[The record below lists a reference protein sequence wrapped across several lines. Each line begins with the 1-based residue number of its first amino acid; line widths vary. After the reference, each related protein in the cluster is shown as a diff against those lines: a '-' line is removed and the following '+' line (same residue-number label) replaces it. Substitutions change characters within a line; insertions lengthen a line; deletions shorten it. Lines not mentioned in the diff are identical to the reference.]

1 MFNYLLIF
9 FVFIIGS
16 YSNINAETLKSALSN
31 AYLNNPI
38 INSKRAELRSLDE
51 NGADYIHID
60 IMDGHYVPNITFGP
74 NIVKSLRKV
83 TSKILDVHLMIKP
96 VKQYINEF
104 IEARSD
110 IISFHPEADDN
121 PEEIIK
127 MISDAEIKAGIAI
140 HPKVNIADIDHLF
153 SKVQQIIVMTVTPGF
168 GGQKFMHEQVK
179 KIKDLDEIRKNNN
192 YNYEIAV
199 DGGVNNENAKICK
212 DNGADVLA
220 VGSYLLSQN
229 QNNYYEIINS
239 LR

>member
-1 MFNYLLIF
+1 MIKISPSILSADILKLEEEVKLL
-9 FVFIIGS
+9 
-16 YSNINAETLKSALSN
+16 
-31 AYLNNPI
+31 
-38 INSKRAELRSLDE
+38 DM

-60 IMDGHYVPNITFGP
+60 IMDGHNVPNITFGP

-104 IEARSD
+104 VEAGSD
-110 IISFHPEADDN
+110 IITFHPEADEN

-127 MISDAEIKAGIAI
+127 MISNAEIKAGIAI
-140 HPKVNIADIDHLF
+140 HPEVNIADIDHLL

-168 GGQKFMHEQVK
+168 GGQKFMHDNVQ
-179 KIKDLDEIRKNNN
+179 KIKELDEIRKNNN

-229 QNNYYEIINS
+229 KNKYNKIMNS

>member
-1 MFNYLLIF
+1 MIKISPSILSADI
-9 FVFIIGS
+9 
-16 YSNINAETLKSALSN
+16 LKL
-31 AYLNNPI
+31 
-38 INSKRAELRSLDE
+38 EEEVRSLDL

-96 VKQYINEF
+96 VKKYINEF
-104 IEARSD
+104 VEAGSD
-110 IISFHPEADDN
+110 IITFHPEADDN

-140 HPKVNIADIDHLF
+140 HPKVNIADIDHLL

-168 GGQKFMHEQVK
+168 GGQKFMHDQVK

-229 QNNYYEIINS
+229 QNNYNEIINS

>member
-1 MFNYLLIF
+1 MIKISPSILSADILKLEEEVKLLD
-9 FVFIIGS
+9 
-16 YSNINAETLKSALSN
+16 K
-31 AYLNNPI
+31 
-38 INSKRAELRSLDE
+38 

-96 VKQYINEF
+96 VKQYINDF
-104 IEARSD
+104 VEAGSD
-110 IISFHPEADDN
+110 IITFHPEADDN

-168 GGQKFMHEQVK
+168 GGQKFMHDQVQ

-229 QNNYYEIINS
+229 QNSYNEIINS

>member
-1 MFNYLLIF
+1 MIKISPSILSADILKLEEEVKLLD
-9 FVFIIGS
+9 
-16 YSNINAETLKSALSN
+16 K
-31 AYLNNPI
+31 
-38 INSKRAELRSLDE
+38 

-96 VKQYINEF
+96 VKQYINDFVEVG
-104 IEARSD
+104 SD

-121 PEEIIK
+121 QEEIIK

-140 HPKVNIADIDHLF
+140 HPDVNIADIDHLF

-168 GGQKFMHEQVK
+168 GGQKFMHDQVQ
-179 KIKDLDEIRKNNN
+179 KIKDLDEIKKNNN

-212 DNGADVLA
+212 DNGANVLA

>member
-1 MFNYLLIF
+1 MIKISPSILSADI
-9 FVFIIGS
+9 
-16 YSNINAETLKSALSN
+16 LKL
-31 AYLNNPI
+31 
-38 INSKRAELRSLDE
+38 EEEVRSLDL

-96 VKQYINEF
+96 VKKYINEF
-104 IEARSD
+104 VEAGSD
-110 IISFHPEADDN
+110 IITFHPETDDN

-140 HPKVNIADIDHLF
+140 HPDVNIANIDHLF

-168 GGQKFMHEQVK
+168 GGQKFMHEQVQ

-199 DGGVNNENAKICK
+199 DGGVNSENAKICK
-212 DNGADVLA
+212 DNGANVLT

-229 QNNYYEIINS
+229 QNNYNEIINS

>member
-1 MFNYLLIF
+1 MIKISPSILSADI
-9 FVFIIGS
+9 
-16 YSNINAETLKSALSN
+16 LKLEEEVQN
-31 AYLNNPI
+31 
-38 INSKRAELRSLDE
+38 LDK

-96 VKQYINEF
+96 VKKYINEF
-104 IEARSD
+104 LEAGSD
-110 IISFHPEADDN
+110 IITFHPEADDN

-140 HPKVNIADIDHLF
+140 HPKVNITDIDHLF

-168 GGQKFMHEQVK
+168 GGQKFMHDQVQ

-229 QNNYYEIINS
+229 QKNYNEIINS

>member
-1 MFNYLLIF
+1 MIKISPSILSADILKLEEEVKLLD
-9 FVFIIGS
+9 
-16 YSNINAETLKSALSN
+16 K
-31 AYLNNPI
+31 
-38 INSKRAELRSLDE
+38 

-74 NIVKSLRKV
+74 NIVKSLRKI

-96 VKQYINEF
+96 VKKYIYEF
-104 IEARSD
+104 LEAGSD
-110 IISFHPEADDN
+110 IITFHPEADDN

-127 MISDAEIKAGIAI
+127 MISDASIKAGIAI
-140 HPKVNIADIDHLF
+140 HPKVNITDIDHLF
-153 SKVQQIIVMTVTPGF
+153 SKVQQIIVMPVTPGF
-168 GGQKFMHEQVK
+168 GGQKFMHDQVQ
-179 KIKDLDEIRKNNN
+179 KIKDLDEIKKNNN

-212 DNGADVLA
+212 DNGANVLA

-229 QNNYYEIINS
+229 QNNYSEIIKS

>member
-1 MFNYLLIF
+1 MIKISPSILSADILKLEEEVKLLD
-9 FVFIIGS
+9 
-16 YSNINAETLKSALSN
+16 K
-31 AYLNNPI
+31 
-38 INSKRAELRSLDE
+38 

-96 VKQYINEF
+96 VKKYINEF
-104 IEARSD
+104 IEAGSD
-110 IISFHPEADDN
+110 IITFHPEADDN

-140 HPKVNIADIDHLF
+140 HPEVNIADIDHLF

-168 GGQKFMHEQVK
+168 GGQKFMHDQVQ

-192 YNYEIAV
+192 YNYEIGV

-229 QNNYYEIINS
+229 QNNYNEIINS

>member
-1 MFNYLLIF
+1 MIKISPSILSADLLKLEEE
-9 FVFIIGS
+9 VK
-16 YSNINAETLKSALSN
+16 L
-31 AYLNNPI
+31 
-38 INSKRAELRSLDE
+38 LDK

-96 VKQYINEF
+96 VKKYINEF
-104 IEARSD
+104 VEAGSD
-110 IISFHPEADDN
+110 IITFHPEADDN

-140 HPKVNIADIDHLF
+140 HPEVNIADIDHLF

-168 GGQKFMHEQVK
+168 GGQKFMHEQVQ

-212 DNGADVLA
+212 DNGANVLA

-229 QNNYYEIINS
+229 ENNYNEIINS

>member
-1 MFNYLLIF
+1 MIKISPSILSADILKLEEEVKLLD
-9 FVFIIGS
+9 
-16 YSNINAETLKSALSN
+16 K
-31 AYLNNPI
+31 
-38 INSKRAELRSLDE
+38 

-96 VKQYINEF
+96 VKQYINDF
-104 IEARSD
+104 VEAGSD
-110 IISFHPEADDN
+110 IITFHPEADDN

-127 MISDAEIKAGIAI
+127 MISDAKIKAGIAI
-140 HPKVNIADIDHLF
+140 HPDVNIADIDHLF

-168 GGQKFMHEQVK
+168 GGQKFMHDQVQ
-179 KIKDLDEIRKNNN
+179 KIKDLDEIRKNNS

-199 DGGVNNENAKICK
+199 DGGVNNENAIICK
-212 DNGADVLA
+212 DNGANVLA

-229 QNNYYEIINS
+229 QNNYNEIINS

>member
-1 MFNYLLIF
+1 MIKISPSILSADILKLEEKVKLLD
-9 FVFIIGS
+9 
-16 YSNINAETLKSALSN
+16 K
-31 AYLNNPI
+31 
-38 INSKRAELRSLDE
+38 

-74 NIVKSLRKV
+74 NIVKSLKKV

-104 IEARSD
+104 IEAGSD
-110 IISFHPEADDN
+110 IITFQPEADDN
-121 PEEIIK
+121 QEEIIK

-140 HPKVNIADIDHLF
+140 HPEVNIADIDHLF
-153 SKVQQIIVMTVTPGF
+153 SKVEQIIVMTVTPGF
-168 GGQKFMHEQVK
+168 GGQKFMHDQVQ

-212 DNGADVLA
+212 DNGANVLA

-229 QNNYYEIINS
+229 QNNYNKIINS

>member
-1 MFNYLLIF
+1 MIKISPSILSADI
-9 FVFIIGS
+9 
-16 YSNINAETLKSALSN
+16 LKLEEEV
-31 AYLNNPI
+31 I
-38 INSKRAELRSLDE
+38 HLDK

-104 IEARSD
+104 AEAGSD
-110 IISFHPEADDN
+110 IITFHPEVDDN

-140 HPKVNIADIDHLF
+140 HPKVDISVIDHLF

-168 GGQKFMHEQVK
+168 GGQKFMHDQVQ

-212 DNGADVLA
+212 ENGADVLA

-229 QNNYYEIINS
+229 QNNYNEIISS

>member
-1 MFNYLLIF
+1 MIKISPSILSADI
-9 FVFIIGS
+9 
-16 YSNINAETLKSALSN
+16 LKL
-31 AYLNNPI
+31 
-38 INSKRAELRSLDE
+38 EEEVRSLDL

-74 NIVKSLRKV
+74 NIAKSLRKV

-96 VKQYINEF
+96 VKKYINEF
-104 IEARSD
+104 VEAGSD
-110 IISFHPEADDN
+110 IITFHPEADDN

-127 MISDAEIKAGIAI
+127 MISDAEIQAGIAI
-140 HPKVNIADIDHLF
+140 HPKVNIADIDHLL

-192 YNYEIAV
+192 YNYKIAV

-212 DNGADVLA
+212 ENGADVLA

-229 QNNYYEIINS
+229 QNNYSKIINS

>member
-1 MFNYLLIF
+1 MIKISPSILSADI
-9 FVFIIGS
+9 
-16 YSNINAETLKSALSN
+16 LKL
-31 AYLNNPI
+31 
-38 INSKRAELRSLDE
+38 EEVVRSLDE

-74 NIVKSLRKV
+74 NIVKSLKKV

-96 VKQYINEF
+96 VKKYINEF
-104 IEARSD
+104 IQAGSD
-110 IISFHPEADDN
+110 IITFHPEADDN

-127 MISDAEIKAGIAI
+127 MISDSEIKAGIAI
-140 HPKVNIADIDHLF
+140 HPEVNIADIDHLF

-168 GGQKFMHEQVK
+168 GGQKFMHKQVQ

-229 QNNYYEIINS
+229 QKNYNEIINS

>member
-1 MFNYLLIF
+1 MIKISPSILSADILKLEEEVKLLD
-9 FVFIIGS
+9 
-16 YSNINAETLKSALSN
+16 K
-31 AYLNNPI
+31 
-38 INSKRAELRSLDE
+38 

-96 VKQYINEF
+96 VKQYIIEF
-104 IEARSD
+104 VEAGSD
-110 IISFHPEADDN
+110 IITFHPEADES

-153 SKVQQIIVMTVTPGF
+153 SKVQQIIVMTVKPGF
-168 GGQKFMHEQVK
+168 GGQKFMHDQVQ

-192 YNYEIAV
+192 YKYEIAV
-199 DGGVNNENAKICK
+199 DGGINNENAKICK

-229 QNNYYEIINS
+229 QNNYGKIIKS

>member
-1 MFNYLLIF
+1 MIKISPSILSADI
-9 FVFIIGS
+9 
-16 YSNINAETLKSALSN
+16 LKLEEEV
-31 AYLNNPI
+31 
-38 INSKRAELRSLDE
+38 RCLDL
-51 NGADYIHID
+51 NGAEYIHID

-96 VKQYINEF
+96 VKKYINEF
-104 IEARSD
+104 VEAGSD
-110 IISFHPEADDN
+110 IITFHPEADDN

-140 HPKVNIADIDHLF
+140 HPKVNIEDIDHLF

-168 GGQKFMHEQVK
+168 GGQKFMHEQVQ

-199 DGGVNNENAKICK
+199 DGGVNDENAKICK
-212 DNGADVLA
+212 DNGANVLA
-220 VGSYLLSQN
+220 VGSYLLSQD
-229 QNNYYEIINS
+229 QNNYNKIINS

>member
-1 MFNYLLIF
+1 MIKISPSILSADILKLEEEVKLLD
-9 FVFIIGS
+9 
-16 YSNINAETLKSALSN
+16 K
-31 AYLNNPI
+31 
-38 INSKRAELRSLDE
+38 

-96 VKQYINEF
+96 VKKYINEF
-104 IEARSD
+104 VEAGSD
-110 IISFHPEADDN
+110 IITFHPEADDN

-168 GGQKFMHEQVK
+168 GGQKFMHDQVQ

-192 YNYEIAV
+192 YNYDIAV

-229 QNNYYEIINS
+229 QNNYNEIINS

>member
-1 MFNYLLIF
+1 MIKISPSILSADILKLEEEVKLLD
-9 FVFIIGS
+9 
-16 YSNINAETLKSALSN
+16 K
-31 AYLNNPI
+31 
-38 INSKRAELRSLDE
+38 

-104 IEARSD
+104 IEAGSD
-110 IISFHPEADDN
+110 IITFHPEADDN

-127 MISDAEIKAGIAI
+127 MIRDAEIKAGIAI
-140 HPKVNIADIDHLF
+140 HPDVNIADIDHLF
-153 SKVQQIIVMTVTPGF
+153 STVQQIIVMTVTPGF
-168 GGQKFMHEQVK
+168 GGQKFMHNQVQ

-229 QNNYYEIINS
+229 QNNYSEIIKS

>member
-1 MFNYLLIF
+1 MIKISPSILSADILKLEEEVKLLD
-9 FVFIIGS
+9 
-16 YSNINAETLKSALSN
+16 K
-31 AYLNNPI
+31 
-38 INSKRAELRSLDE
+38 

-104 IEARSD
+104 VEAGSD
-110 IISFHPEADDN
+110 IITFHPEADDN

-140 HPKVNIADIDHLF
+140 HPEVNIADIDHLF

-168 GGQKFMHEQVK
+168 GGQKFMHDQVQ

-212 DNGADVLA
+212 DNGANVLA

-229 QNNYYEIINS
+229 QNNYNKIINS

>member
-1 MFNYLLIF
+1 MIKISPSILSADILKLEEEVKLLD
-9 FVFIIGS
+9 
-16 YSNINAETLKSALSN
+16 K
-31 AYLNNPI
+31 
-38 INSKRAELRSLDE
+38 

-104 IEARSD
+104 VEAGSD
-110 IISFHPEADDN
+110 IITFHPEADDN

-127 MISDAEIKAGIAI
+127 MISDAKVKAGIAI
-140 HPKVNIADIDHLF
+140 HPEINIGDIEHLF
-153 SKVQQIIVMTVTPGF
+153 SKVQQIIVMTVIPGF
-168 GGQKFMHEQVK
+168 GGQKFMHDQVQ

-192 YNYEIAV
+192 YNYDISV
-199 DGGVNNENAKICK
+199 DGGVNKENAKICK
-212 DNGADVLA
+212 DNGANVVA

-229 QNNYYEIINS
+229 QNSYSEIIDS

>member
-1 MFNYLLIF
+1 MIKISPSILSADI
-9 FVFIIGS
+9 
-16 YSNINAETLKSALSN
+16 LKL
-31 AYLNNPI
+31 
-38 INSKRAELRSLDE
+38 KEEVRSLDL

-96 VKQYINEF
+96 VKKYINEF
-104 IEARSD
+104 VEAGSD
-110 IISFHPEADDN
+110 IITFHPEADDN

-168 GGQKFMHEQVK
+168 GGQKFMHDQVQ

-229 QNNYYEIINS
+229 QNNYSKIIKS

>member
-1 MFNYLLIF
+1 MIKISPSILSADI
-9 FVFIIGS
+9 
-16 YSNINAETLKSALSN
+16 LKL
-31 AYLNNPI
+31 
-38 INSKRAELRSLDE
+38 EEEVRSLDL

-96 VKQYINEF
+96 VKKYINEF
-104 IEARSD
+104 VEAGSD
-110 IISFHPEADDN
+110 IITFHPEADDN

-127 MISDAEIKAGIAI
+127 MISDAEIKPGIAI
-140 HPKVNIADIDHLF
+140 HPKVNIADIDHLL

-168 GGQKFMHEQVK
+168 GGQKFMLEQVK

-229 QNNYYEIINS
+229 QNNYHEIINS

>member
-1 MFNYLLIF
+1 MIKISPSILSADILKLEEEVKLLD
-9 FVFIIGS
+9 
-16 YSNINAETLKSALSN
+16 K
-31 AYLNNPI
+31 
-38 INSKRAELRSLDE
+38 

-96 VKQYINEF
+96 VKQYINDF
-104 IEARSD
+104 VEAGSN
-110 IISFHPEADDN
+110 IITFHPEADDN

-140 HPKVNIADIDHLF
+140 HPNVNVADIDHLF

-168 GGQKFMHEQVK
+168 GGQKFMHDQVQ

-212 DNGADVLA
+212 DNGANVLA

-229 QNNYYEIINS
+229 QNNYSKIINS